1 MNHSELCRKIA
12 EYLKT
17 LPRCWFVRPVQ
28 FGYSRRGVPDF
39 IVCLDSNFLAIEV
52 KVGRDKLSI
61 MQDREMKDIFSAGGA
76 TVIARSLD
84 DVKERLK

>member
-1 MNHSELCRKIA
+1 MTHSELCRKIA

-17 LPRCWFVRPVQ
+17 LPRCWYCRPNSM
-28 FGYSRRGVPDF
+28 GYGRRGLPDF
-39 IVCLDSNFLAIEV
+39 IVCLDANFLAIEV
-52 KVGRDKLSI
+52 KVGRDKLSV